1 MSLYGSMGYEPT
13 PTPPAFI
20 NPPKFK
26 LKKKTNLD
34 DATVVQDVQELEPGM
49 EPEPEPPIYNPFR
62 FAYRISLEELSM
74 DVWVKFE
81 LDNANYKDKDD
92 LIFKDSEGIEHRVPF
107 FPRINPGTDP
117 GQTGYNLHPFYLD
130 GEQQLCIYP
139 SIVKAESY
147 GEKGR
152 LQVTQDVVV
161 LAVTPER
168 MERALIDF
176 YSQCRR
182 DPDCPVG
189 LLVLL
194 KDMCQG
200 MNTWSPE
207 VEAAGMDQDPDL
219 HSFIIDTMLQVRP
232 TAPPT
237 AQSDEDDVESD
248 EWDDDDWDDEF

>member
-1 MSLYGSMGYEPT
+1 MSFYGSMGYEQP
-13 PTPPAFI
+13 PVPPAFI
-20 NPPKFK
+20 NPPPFR
-26 LKKKTNLD
+26 LKKKGNLD
-34 DATVVQDVQELEPGM
+34 EATIVPEAVTLEPGM
-49 EPEPEPPIYNPFR
+49 EPEPEPPAYNPFR

-74 DVWVKFE
+74 DIWVKFE
-81 LDNANYKDKDD
+81 LDTANYKEKDD
-92 LIFKDSEGIEHRVPF
+92 LVFTDNEGIEHRVPF

-117 GQTGYNLHPFYLD
+117 GKSGYNLNPFYLP

-147 GEKGR
+147 GDKGR

-168 MERALIDF
+168 MEQALIDF

-182 DPDCPVG
+182 DPECPVG

-207 VEAAGMDQDPDL
+207 VEAAGMDQNPDL
-219 HSFIIDTMLQVRP
+219 HSSIIDTMLGVRP
-232 TAPPT
+232 TAPPA
-237 AQSDEDDVESD
+237 AQSDEDVESD
-248 EWDDDDWDDEF
+248 EFDDEDDWDDEF